1 MSNLTA
7 YRLGHDSASEN
18 EIDMYPLFKAGHD
31 LETGQLEGATY
42 DSGFPCGPNQ
52 SLYLQA
58 NNIEYEEMPRSN
70 PGS

>member
-31 LETGQLEGATY
+31 LETGQLEGGTY
-42 DSGFPCGPNQ
+42 DSGFPCGT
-52 SLYLQA
+52 
-58 NNIEYEEMPRSN
+58 
-70 PGS
+70 